1 MRLFEIDSSASYT
14 VGDMKRLMESLSNTN
29 WSGLLTV
36 SQVTGLDNGNEISES
51 GDKLKVRKTE
61 LFDETLAKYSDQAD
75 KLNDFLLAKTR
86 NPIEPYG
93 KSDTAFISAGPIGRT
108 GLKLRHA
115 HLSQNISV
123 VYKIHG
129 SNPHILDLYAL
140 MTHKDLGT
148 SNTSN
153 IKQQKKVSKKFLNQ
167 EPK

>member
-14 VGDMKRLMESLSNTN
+14 VGDMRRLCESLSNTN
-29 WSGLLTV
+29 WSELLTV

-51 GDKLKVRKTE
+51 GDKLKVRKTD
-61 LFDETLAKYSDQAD
+61 LFDETLAKYGDQAD

-86 NPIEPYG
+86 SPIEPYG